1 MCIHGKNMWRFGI
14 SLRCS
19 FLQEGERWWKHQK
32 RICNRF
38 FIGSSTTSFYCSFSV
53 PHQGLDQ
60 VSRRNCHNKG
70 KSIWHKGVQ
79 PILFNDADF
88 FYASEGGWQKG
99 CTFCFNAACM
109 GFSYPNCC
117 VWRCTFQR
125 LCREWKSTPFMI
137 KGKYYL
143 GFLPGLL
150 AFSQIKWMQEWVAF
164 WIILKEFIF

>member
-1 MCIHGKNMWRFGI
+1 MAFRHF
-14 SLRCS
+14 
-19 FLQEGERWWKHQK
+19 FYEGQFSAGRWKHQK
-32 RICNRF
+32 RTCNR
-38 FIGSSTTSFYCSFSV
+38 FIGSSTTSFSCSFPV
-53 PHQGLDQ
+53 PHRCLDQ

-79 PILFNDADF
+79 PVLFNDADF

-109 GFSYPNCC
+109 GFSYLNCC

-125 LCREWKSTPFMI
+125 LCRECKSTPFMI